1 MKRINMIEKF
11 MKFICLKYISLQKE
25 RCNDYIKRL
34 ENLDRTTN
42 IECNIEKAKKDY
54 KLLSETEKNI
64 MTTIYYK
71 DGSKCEVGI
80 GKSADIDK

>member
-1 MKRINMIEKF
+1 MEKF
-11 MKFICLKYISLQKE
+11 MKAICLKYIRLQKE

-42 IECNIEKAKKDY
+42 IEWNLEKAKKDY

-64 MTTIYYK
+64 ITTTYYK
-71 DGSKCEVGI
+71 DGSKRQLGI
-80 GKSADIDK
+80 GKLTYIDK